1 MSLNLNQLKSKRPA
15 AASVVAAPPV
25 LHARLDACTPAL
37 FGLGEGFT
45 ASPDVMQHCLLLLD
59 QLIISAVSRWA
70 CFLGGGA
77 RVLTPE

>member
-15 AASVVAAPPV
+15 ATSVVAAPPV
-25 LHARLDACTPAL
+25 LHARLDACTLAL
-37 FGLGEGFT
+37 SGLGEGFKCESRRH
-45 ASPDVMQHCLLLLD
+45 AALLLLD
-59 QLIISAVSRWA
+59 QLITSAVSRWA